1 MVSTGAINTD
11 APTLGHVNAA
21 SGGKAARRNLGAK
34 RVAHVVPKQV
44 YQLLADA
51 MGQRALDGLRSLAE
65 VTVEHLLD
73 GAHRFALGLGGKPK
87 GSTREAI

>member
-1 MVSTGAINTD
+1 M
-11 APTLGHVNAA
+11 
-21 SGGKAARRNLGAK
+21 ARCNLGAK
-34 RVAHVVPKQV
+34 RVAHVAPKQV

-73 GAHRFALGLGGKPK
+73 GAHRFALGLGGKPE
-87 GSTREAI
+87 GSTRKQSEKE